1 MTDRIKITNSERSTA
16 ACPQR
21 WLLRYGLGLRPT
33 ETAPALFLGTLVHA
47 GIEALASTISG
58 ANSPRAWSRFRAFA
72 AIEREAEVWR
82 VETEKSRSTFFGASL
97 SVEEVDALST
107 LVSAAKRLLEGY
119 FARWRD
125 DEDWTL
131 VLNEKSFEVR
141 LRKPRTRGRIPALF
155 AGKVDRVIERGGRL
169 WLVETKTSSVAL
181 SEWVERNR
189 RNPQVASYALA
200 LREQGIE
207 VAGVIFDLVNSKA
220 PKSAEELEVLKDRSR
235 LSKPAGL
242 PHTTAAEFLR
252 AVTMLGQTLDSV
264 DWYREKH
271 RLLVDRDLSGF
282 WFLRETILFD
292 ERDLL
297 RSRSE
302 LEVSLRKI
310 GSWRVLV
317 DRLRANLGIDGLDG
331 DEEMVEVLERTET
344 DFPRESSLCWQ
355 YNRLCSYAALCSSHR
370 AEDLLRFR
378 RSTSANGHD
387 ELTPNESDFSLE

>member
-21 WLLRYGLGLRPT
+21 WLLRYGLGLRST

-47 GIEALASTISG
+47 GIEALSSPLSTR
-58 ANSPRAWSRFRAFA
+58 NTPRTWSRFLAFDAMERAA
-72 AIEREAEVWR
+72 ATWRE
-82 VETEKSRSTFFGASL
+82 ETEKSRSGFFAAPL
-97 SVEEVDALST
+97 SVEEVETLSHHILT
-107 LVSAAKRLLEGY
+107 AKRILEGY
-119 FARWRD
+119 IARWRD
-125 DEDWTL
+125 DEDWKV
-131 VLNEKSFEVR
+131 VLNEEAFEVR

-189 RNPQVASYALA
+189 RTPQTASYAIA
-200 LREQGIE
+200 LRERGVE
-207 VAGVIFDLVNSKA
+207 VAGVIFDLVNSKP
-220 PKSAEELEVLKDRSR
+220 PKRAEDLEVLKDRSR
-235 LSKPAGL
+235 LAKPPGL
-242 PHTTAAEFLR
+242 PYTTGSEFWQ
-252 AVTMLGQTLDSV
+252 AVSMLGQTLDSV

-282 WFLRETILFD
+282 WYLRETVLFD
-292 ERDLL
+292 DRDLL
-297 RSRSE
+297 RTRAE
-302 LEVSLRKI
+302 LEVSIRKI
-310 GSWRVLV
+310 GAWRILV
-317 DRLRANLGIDGLDG
+317 DRLRRSLDLEG
-331 DEEMVEVLERTET
+331 DEEAIEVLERTQT

-370 AEDLLRFR
+370 AEDLSRFR

>member
-1 MTDRIKITNSERSTA
+1 MTPRLTITNSERSTA

-82 VETEKSRSTFFGASL
+82 VETEKARSTFFGASL
-97 SVEEVDALST
+97 SVEEVDALANQVAT
-107 LVSAAKRLLEGY
+107 AKRLLEGY
-119 FARWRD
+119 IARWRD

-131 VLNEKSFEVR
+131 VLNEQAFEVR
-141 LRKPRTRGRIPALF
+141 LRKPRTRGRIPASF

-169 WLVETKTSSVAL
+169 WLVETKTSAIAL

-189 RNPQVASYALA
+189 RNPQVTSYAIA

-207 VAGVIFDLVNSKA
+207 IAGVIFDLVNSKA
-220 PKSAEELEVLKDRSR
+220 PKSAEELEVLKDKSR

-242 PHTTAAEFLR
+242 PTTTAAEFLR

-271 RLLVDRDLSGF
+271 RLLFDRDLSGF
-282 WFLRETILFD
+282 WFLRETVLLD

-317 DRLRANLGIDGLDG
+317 DRLRANLGLDG
-331 DEEMVEVLERTET
+331 DEELVEVLERTET

-355 YNRLCSYAALCSSHR
+355 YNRLCTYASLCSSHR
-370 AEDLLRFR
+370 AEDLARFR

-387 ELTPNESDFSLE
+387 ELTPTESDFSLD